1 MYKIERK
8 SYETPTVQHLG
19 DLKDITQAG
28 AAFNSDSAP
37 FPSDS
42 NPSDAFGPFDPIS

>member
-8 SYETPTVQHLG
+8 TYETPTVQELG
-19 DLKDITQAG
+19 GLKDMTQAG
-28 AAFNSDSAP
+28 NAFNSDSAP

-42 NPSDAFGPFDPIS
+42 NPSDAFGPMS